1 MTEQTKQITFEG
13 QTYTVPVWVKWV
25 ARDESG
31 YVFGF
36 DKKPRRYSINNRW
49 EVSIKNK
56 AVRID
61 YYDWRQSLAE
71 V

>member
-13 QTYTVPVWVKWV
+13 NTYTVPVWVKWV

-31 YVFGF
+31 QICGYDLAPERFWDGF
-36 DKKPRRYSINNRW
+36 MHPSGGKWISIYNP
-49 EVSIKNK
+49 S
-56 AVRID
+56 
-61 YYDWRQSLAE
+61 DWRDSLTE